1 MYSRR
6 LGCCQVE
13 KFNGSVQE
21 HPQQEKSGSG
31 HDTIEDATDKW
42 KFFDRMSFL
51 KAFISNR
58 Q

>member
-1 MYSRR
+1 MDQFRNI
-6 LGCCQVE
+6 LN
-13 KFNGSVQE
+13 KK
-21 HPQQEKSGSG
+21 KSGAG
-31 HDTIEDATDKW
+31 GDTIEEATDKW